1 MEDEINRMGCASSL
15 RLLCENCGGK
25 HSFYTSKQQG
35 KGFEVNRRIVYG
47 MRSLRK
53 GHRGAKKFCTLMN
66 MPPPPAATENYSKI
80 SRVITSCLRSIAKES
95 MSKAI
100 EEVRN
105 LKKQNSSAA
114 NEPVNCGKVLAWE
127 NPKLK

>member
-1 MEDEINRMGCASSL
+1 
-15 RLLCENCGGK
+15 
-25 HSFYTSKQQG
+25 
-35 KGFEVNRRIVYG
+35 
-47 MRSLRK
+47 
-53 GHRGAKKFCTLMN
+53 MN
-66 MPPPPAATENYSKI
+66 MPTPPAATENYSKI
-80 SRVITSCLRSIAKES
+80 SSVITSCLRSIAKES

-114 NEPVNCGKVLAWE
+114 NEPVNCGKVLARE